1 MCCEH
6 FKNIQQE
13 ITQDASKVGNAIRSI
28 SMRIR
33 GYDEETEQ
41 LSEDLV
47 NIKGDVV
54 DLTKTAENPN
64 GISLFTDET
73 QEHYK
78 DIGTY
83 LHEIADVYDDL
94 SEKNRQTLLEKLF
107 GKNRANVGAAILS
120 NMDAYD
126 KAMANMENSAGNAE
140 AEMETATQAV
150 SFHLNALKETWVGVA
165 QSLFQRGDINAVIDG
180 LTLLSNGVKVLV
192 DNFGLLGTI
201 GAGAGIAAFIK
212 NLD

>member
-1 MCCEH
+1 
-6 FKNIQQE
+6 
-13 ITQDASKVGNAIRSI
+13 
-28 SMRIR
+28 MRIR

-41 LSEDLV
+41 LSADLV

-54 DLTKTAENPN
+54 DLTKTADNPN
-64 GISLFTDET
+64 GISLFTDEP

-83 LHEIADVYDDL
+83 LHEISEVYGQL
-94 SEKNRQTLLEKLF
+94 SEKNQQTLLEKLF

-140 AEMETATQAV
+140 AEMSVASESI
-150 SFHLNALKETWVGVA
+150 SFHLNALKETWTGVA
-165 QSLFQRGDINAVIDG
+165 QTLFQRGDINAIIDG
-180 LTLLSNGVKVLV
+180 LTLISNGIKTLV

-201 GAGAGIAAFIK
+201 GAGVGIASFVK
-212 NLD
+212 HLD